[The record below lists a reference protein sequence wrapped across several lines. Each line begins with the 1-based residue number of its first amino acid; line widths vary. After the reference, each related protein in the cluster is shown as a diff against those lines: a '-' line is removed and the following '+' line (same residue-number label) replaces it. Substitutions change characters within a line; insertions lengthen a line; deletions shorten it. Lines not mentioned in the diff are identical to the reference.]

1 VKLVDQLRG
10 RLHDTT
16 LPTLVRA
23 GGALVLLYGLPV
35 SRVTAL
41 RHDDIHTD
49 TKRRTWLQFGGHRL
63 RLPPAVATL
72 LLAQQK
78 HAVGASAIARAHPGD
93 TAWLFPGGPA
103 RDALYRALRTHL
115 HIHLRRARSAA
126 LAALAAD
133 LPAAVLADLLD
144 ININTAITWSTYA
157 QTDWTAYLAART
169 RRSS

>member
-78 HAVGASAIARAHPGD
+78 HAVGASGIARAHPGD

-103 RDALYRALRTHL
+103 RDALYRALRT
-115 HIHLRRARSAA
+115 HLRRARSAA